1 MCTSCSQL
9 MQATFR
15 SLHMLTCRS
24 TEKKN
29 LPAAKYDAE
38 EFKKLVKKLAP
49 VRLALL
55 RLQQIVC

>member
-1 MCTSCSQL
+1 
-9 MQATFR
+9 MQAMTE
-15 SLHMLTCRS
+15 SLQMVTCRP

-49 VRLALL
+49 VSSA
-55 RLQQIVC
+55 